1 MYYSPIRVNGGFLN
15 YKDIKVETKALT
27 FFQLGRASAV
37 KICKHTCTPSLRNF
51 MELCNV
57 NINYVSSAIGI
68 YI

>member
-37 KICKHTCTPSLRNF
+37 KICKHTFLVDTNS
-51 MELCNV
+51 
-57 NINYVSSAIGI
+57 
-68 YI
+68 